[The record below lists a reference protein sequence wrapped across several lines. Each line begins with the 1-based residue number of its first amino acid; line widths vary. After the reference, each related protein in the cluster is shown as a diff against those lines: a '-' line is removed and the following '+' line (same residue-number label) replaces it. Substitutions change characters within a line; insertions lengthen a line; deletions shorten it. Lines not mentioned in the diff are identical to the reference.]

1 MLSCIADIQKCV
13 GFATFRAKL
22 LLFQEAIF
30 SSMINDCVELSKV
43 GSNSLKLLLCAMGH
57 QRESVELDLQQEN
70 SW

>member
-1 MLSCIADIQKCV
+1 MLRCIADIQKRV
-13 GFATFRAKL
+13 GFAVSRAKL

-30 SSMINDCVELSKV
+30 PSMINECVELSKV
-43 GSNSLKLLLCAMGH
+43 GNNSLELLSCVMGN